1 MHLRLLYKKFLCV
14 FMSLMIVIFSTQSVY
29 ANTSVG
35 GWTALDTITAGAN
48 NTINATKTA
57 AGKALKS
64 AITIAPQA
72 GKVGKYLLR
81 GGAVGALA
89 LAVPQILGDGVDW
102 VLDPANNSVKYKPVA
117 GSDGTV
123 DAFGTY
129 TVVGGAGGNPS
140 ASTAQAACS
149 AYVVAANAK
158 NASITGGLDTHKN
171 PVATAS
177 VCTFDYS
184 GKPHE
189 GSNFSPYSYPIS
201 FKPSAES
208 GIDEDG
214 YKHIPIST
222 VAAKVISNAEAG
234 DPSSQEAVKAVAL
247 EGFAAGEHDAALEVA
262 AVPAVGVENPPDTGV
277 ENPPDTTN
285 PENPPAPAEPFDPS
299 SIIAAI
305 NSLKAVVAGML
316 SSMTGFFDWWQ
327 AQWATFSTGITEF
340 FEWVRAEPDTASL
353 QPEPVEVSEGT
364 LVDGWQDK
372 ANAGYVNMGNT
383 QCPSDVLIPIS
394 YMGASTN
401 LSLSYVPFCHFAS
414 IIRYA
419 VILGAWVAAL
429 MIISGGRT
437 KE

>member
-14 FMSLMIVIFSTQSVY
+14 FMSLMIVIFSTQSAY
-29 ANTSVG
+29 ATTSVG
-35 GWTALDTITAGAN
+35 GWTALDTITAGAT

-57 AGKALKS
+57 GGKVLQS

-81 GGAVGALA
+81 GGAAGALA
-89 LAVPQILGDGVDW
+89 LAVPQILGEGVDW
-102 VLDPANNSVKYKPVA
+102 VLDPANNAIKYTAVAGEAGGFVYPYRGTNYTSHEAACRAMIARDAEVYGTKYTYKSSTGGAYPTCQTSGPSFGITSVKVP
-117 GSDGTV
+117 
-123 DAFGTY
+123 
-129 TVVGGAGGNPS
+129 
-140 ASTAQAACS
+140 AQTEEK
-149 AYVVAANAK
+149 Y
-158 NASITGGLDTHKN
+158 L
-171 PVATAS
+171 
-177 VCTFDYS
+177 
-184 GKPHE
+184 
-189 GSNFSPYSYPIS
+189 PI
-201 FKPSAES
+201 E
-208 GIDEDG
+208 
-214 YKHIPIST
+214 T
-222 VAAKVISNAEAG
+222 VAVQVISNAEAG
-234 DPSSQEAVKAVAL
+234 HAPSQEAVKATAL
-247 EGFAAGEHDAALEVA
+247 EGFAAGEHDAALEA
-262 AVPAVGVENPPDTGV
+262 AATEAGTENPPDT
-277 ENPPDTTN
+277 ENPPKDG
-285 PENPPAPAEPFDPS
+285 EAVPFDPS
-299 SIIAAI
+299 SILAA
-305 NSLKAVVAGML
+305 L
-316 SSMTGFFDWWQ
+316 SSISAILAGIMSALTGFVDWWQ